1 MLRGSLIFI
10 GAVVAASAEG
20 QEAAAWATVPA
31 SRQAQ
36 QLEAFTFP
44 PRPTEE
50 VVTLVRPKGAVV
62 ALAKVPSRVFS
73 LEIPSRPAR
82 PTDAPVPTMDS
93 TSAIPAGAFWP
104 GADGRIAMMA
114 PEPGAATIQQTIR
127 NPWEIRIR
135 QKSALPDSVFVCG
148 GIIAGGD
155 AAAVAFVNGR
165 IAARGDVLDGFMV
178 DEVAASAV
186 VLKRN
191 GALYVLPLGKR
202 TAISRAEP

>member
-1 MLRGSLIFI
+1 MLRGSLVLICAF
-10 GAVVAASAEG
+10 VAASAEG

-31 SRQAQ
+31 SRQTQ

-44 PRPTEE
+44 PQPTEE
-50 VVTLVRPKGAVV
+50 IVALVRPKGAVV

-73 LEIPSRPAR
+73 VDIPSHPAG
-82 PTDAPVPTMDS
+82 PTDTPVPTVDS
-93 TSAIPAGAFWP
+93 IAIPAGAFWP
-104 GADGRIAMMA
+104 AADGRIAEVVPA
-114 PEPGAATIQQTIR
+114 PGSATLRQAIR
-127 NPWEIRIR
+127 NPWEIRVR
-135 QKSALPDSVFVCG
+135 QKSALQDSVFVCG

-178 DEVAASAV
+178 DAVAASAV
-186 VLKRN
+186 VLRRN

-202 TAISRAEP
+202 TAISRGEP